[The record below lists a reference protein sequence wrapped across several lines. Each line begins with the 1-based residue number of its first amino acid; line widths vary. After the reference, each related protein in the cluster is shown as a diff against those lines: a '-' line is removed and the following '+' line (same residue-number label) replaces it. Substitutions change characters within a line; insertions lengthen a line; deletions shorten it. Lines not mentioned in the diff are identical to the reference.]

1 MNKVITSVFALFIGI
16 FTLVMGLLL
25 AIPLTI
31 VALIT
36 GKKIQKSL
44 KEQQTTFMQRDIN
57 QTPFGDKSGQV
68 IEGEYDEVKK

>member
-1 MNKVITSVFALFIGI
+1 MNKVITSVFTLFVGI

-36 GKKIQKSL
+36 GKKIQRSL
-44 KEQQTTFMQRDIN
+44 KAQQNVFMQRDIN
-57 QTPFGDKSGQV
+57 QQPFGDQNGQV
-68 IEGEYDEVKK
+68 IEGEYNEVKK